1 MKKDLV
7 KTVKII
13 SSFLVLSM
21 GLSGCTLPD
30 SSVSEPQVEVHFA
43 DEIEP
48 PTLLGQYPVEPQ
60 EDEFLDEVPEYIS
73 DRGIILRGPL
83 RDPKSPKLIT
93 FHTDTKGNGIWIDDY
108 TCDCDLAIAGSD
120 QEFTDFCDRF
130 SAFDDPYYFSHWE
143 FDYQTEYNSC
153 IYSVQYGRDASQTY
167 YGQVFR
173 SCFYGGGVSGGTVY
187 MDGDPGISVEIFYD
201 PSGKYMLLLNN
212 TYIGEVMDDFILTFL
227 EPEMVKLDIIP
238 AGSEYVISVE
248 DPEAIG
254 EFVGAMHDLCVL
266 ETEGET
272 PDPDTAEEQLTFSF
286 TDVNGYVND
295 YTIAG
300 EYLIHG
306 EDVYRVENPEKL
318 GRLTDLFEKLR

>member
-83 RDPKSPKLIT
+83 RDPESPKLIT
-93 FHTDTKGNGIWIDDY
+93 FHTDTNGNGIWISDY

-120 QEFTDFCDRF
+120 QEFTDFLTGNSIIRPNITAAF
-130 SAFDDPYYFSHWE
+130 SAFNMAGMHHKLISDRYSGRAFMVVVCREALFTWMEIRVSRSRYF
-143 FDYQTEYNSC
+143 
-153 IYSVQYGRDASQTY
+153 
-167 YGQVFR
+167 
-173 SCFYGGGVSGGTVY
+173 
-187 MDGDPGISVEIFYD
+187 M
-201 PSGKYMLLLNN
+201 
-212 TYIGEVMDDFILTFL
+212 
-227 EPEMVKLDIIP
+227 IP
-238 AGSEYVISVE
+238 AGNTC
-248 DPEAIG
+248 
-254 EFVGAMHDLCVL
+254 F
-266 ETEGET
+266 
-272 PDPDTAEEQLTFSF
+272 F
-286 TDVNGYVND
+286 
-295 YTIAG
+295 
-300 EYLIHG
+300 
-306 EDVYRVENPEKL
+306 
-318 GRLTDLFEKLR
+318 

>member
-1 MKKDLV
+1 MKNDPF
-7 KTVKII
+7 KTAKII
-13 SSFLVLSM
+13 SSVLVLAM
-21 GLSGCTLPD
+21 GLSGCTFSPD
-30 SSVSEPQVEVHFA
+30 SSVPEPQVEVHFA

-48 PTLLGQYPVEPQ
+48 PSLLGQYPVEPQ

-73 DRGIILRGPL
+73 DRGIILRGPFSDHFS
-83 RDPKSPKLIT
+83 R
-93 FHTDTKGNGIWIDDY
+93 TDTTGNGIWISDY
-108 TCDCDLAIAGSD
+108 TCDCNLEITGSD
-120 QEFTDFCDRF
+120 QEFMDFCERF
-130 SAFDDPYYFSHWE
+130 SSFDDPYYYSFKGN
-143 FDYQTEYNSC
+143 DYYSC
-153 IYSVQYGRDASQTY
+153 VFGVQYGRDASHTY

-212 TYIGEVMDDFILTFL
+212 TYVGEVMDDFILTFL

-266 ETEGET
+266 ETKGET